1 MTVEE
6 AIKEALGIFDD
17 VLDECGVDEETMAA
31 SVMQAQIRPAL
42 EAIAEAARAETKP
55 RRMRLVGGPEHI
67 EVRGCKSIG
76 CQPVGTGG
84 AWWRRR

>member
-31 SVMQAQIRPAL
+31 SVMQAQMRPAL

-55 RRMRLVGGPEHI
+55 RRMRYRSDGVEHN
-67 EVRGCKSIG
+67 ETVACKDNG

-84 AWWRRR
+84 A